1 MTMKEL
7 TAKKPEELRKLLV
20 EKQEALRRFRFSAAG
35 AQTRNT
41 KEGRA
46 IRTDIARIHT
56 ILNTPTTEPK
66 TA

>member
-1 MTMKEL
+1 MNEL
-7 TAKKPEELRKLLV
+7 TAKKPEELHKLLA
-20 EKQEALRRFRFSAAG
+20 EKQEALRQFRFSAAG

-46 IRTDIARIHT
+46 LRTDIARIHT
-56 ILNTPTTEPK
+56 ILNQRTASETPQ